1 MPAHER
7 TGFRTALAAV
17 LAGLAIVP
25 PAVVAA
31 VAATQPPALRTAAA
45 AAPDGAALFDVH
57 CIACHGPDARGI
69 DNLGVD
75 LVASPFVA
83 RSAEPDLVGF
93 LKDGRLPD
101 DPDSLTGRPM
111 PGFAWV
117 AEGELRALA
126 AFLKSR
132 NGKG

>member
-7 TGFRTALAAV
+7 TGPGPALAAV
-17 LAGLAIVP
+17 IAGLAIAP
-25 PAVVAA
+25 LAVA
-31 VAATQPPALRTAAA
+31 VAATRPPAVRTAATA
-45 AAPDGAALFDVH
+45 PPDGAALFDVH

-83 RSAEPDLVGF
+83 RSAAPDLVAF
-93 LKDGRLPD
+93 LKAGRLPD
-101 DPDSLTGRPM
+101 DPASLTGRPM

-126 AFLKSR
+126 DFLKSR